1 MAYLLDRDRWDEG
14 RAAPAVDAAAGVPS
28 AASPRPAFSQLS
40 GLPDNPVPPGGRS
53 GVLRAQ
59 DGLGLRYAVWEPRGR
74 TRGTVLLLQG
84 RADFIE
90 KYFETVD
97 ELLARDFAV
106 ATFDWRGQGGSQR
119 LLTDPTR
126 GHIDDFAH
134 YQRDL
139 EAVLGLIA
147 WLRLPRPVLGLA
159 HSMGAAILLHALAR
173 RPDLLPAAVL
183 SAPMVR
189 IAPTLRP
196 PAAEA
201 MTRVAAWAGLRAA
214 CIPGPVSKGKCT
226 HEFDPANLLTSDPV
240 RYLRSYAMVAA
251 APEIALGK
259 PTIGWMHAAFAAM
272 AAFRRPA
279 FAAAIHTPLLTVA
292 GDADRVTATPA
303 AVDLATRLPR
313 GNIDVLP
320 GCGHEI
326 LMEQDHLREQFWA
339 AFDAFAA
346 APQRRAL
353 SNR

>member
-1 MAYLLDRDRWDEG
+1 MAYLLDRGRWEDRQDAVPDTARV
-14 RAAPAVDAAAGVPS
+14 RAPEAVG
-28 AASPRPAFSQLS
+28 PRPAFARLS
-40 GLPDNPVPPGGRS
+40 GIPGNAVPPGGRS
-53 GVLRAQ
+53 GVLRTQ
-59 DGLGLRYAVWEPRGR
+59 DGVGLRYAIWEPARR
-74 TRGTVLLLQG
+74 ARGTVLLLQG

-97 ELLARDFAV
+97 ELLARGFAV

-119 LLTDPTR
+119 LLSDPHK
-126 GHIDDFAH
+126 GHVDDFAL

-139 EAVLGLIA
+139 EAAIGLVS
-147 WLRLPRPVLGLA
+147 WVRLPRPLLGLA

-173 RPDLLPAAVL
+173 DPGLLPAAVL

-201 MTRVAAWAGLRAA
+201 ITRVACWAGLRAA
-214 CIPGPVSKGKCT
+214 CIPGSASKGKVAP
-226 HEFDPANLLTSDPV
+226 EFHPENLLTSDPE
-240 RYLRSYAMVAA
+240 RYERSYAMIAA

-259 PTIGWMHAAFAAM
+259 PTIGWMEAAFAAM

-279 FAAAIHTPLLTVA
+279 FAASIGTPLLVVA

-303 AVDLATRLPR
+303 AVALAGRLPQ
-313 GNIDVLP
+313 GAATVLP

-326 LMEQDHLREQFWA
+326 LMERDHHRQAFW
-339 AFDAFAA
+339 DALDGFVGDAC
-346 APQRRAL
+346 